1 MMGTS
6 PSSPRVLVVESSYK
20 SRSWLAAS
28 LQSAGFDVV
37 ASAYGTALAQ
47 VTRHRPQVVLLDIA
61 RPGADEAQ
69 IYWRLRN
76 ASAFAAVLVLTTRET
91 FQDNGGGLAP
101 SGDHCLTKPFSLHD
115 LISRINSLLE
125 RGRIEHKP
133 RERLRAGILE
143 MDEDSLEVWRNG
155 EPIRLSATE
164 FKLLRFMMINEERV
178 ISKAQILSYVWNV
191 DFASDS
197 RNVEI
202 YVHYLRRKLNLPD
215 EQLIRT
221 IRGVGYQLRSQ

>member
-1 MMGTS
+1 
-6 PSSPRVLVVESSYK
+6 
-20 SRSWLAAS
+20 
-28 LQSAGFDVV
+28 
-37 ASAYGTALAQ
+37 
-47 VTRHRPQVVLLDIA
+47 
-61 RPGADEAQ
+61 
-69 IYWRLRN
+69 
-76 ASAFAAVLVLTTRET
+76 
-91 FQDNGGGLAP
+91 
-101 SGDHCLTKPFSLHD
+101 
-115 LISRINSLLE
+115 
-125 RGRIEHKP
+125 
-133 RERLRAGILE
+133 